1 MFDLG
6 LLSQSGIER
15 IVKKRLMQG
24 EPPFLKS
31 SETVTEALEGSDE
44 PKQGEKDNQPEHKT
58 EAAKPAISI
67 LSKNRPRTT
76 IEHVIVSIR
85 PVWSTSRIIEHI
97 LELANRPQPGLYRSL
112 RFQHASRSYH

>member
-24 EPPFLKS
+24 GPPFLKS

-44 PKQGEKDNQPEHKT
+44 PKQEGKDNQPEHK
-58 EAAKPAISI
+58 EDAKPAISI

-85 PVWSTSRIIEHI
+85 PVLSTSRIIEHI

-112 RFQHASRSYH
+112 RFQHASRSYY